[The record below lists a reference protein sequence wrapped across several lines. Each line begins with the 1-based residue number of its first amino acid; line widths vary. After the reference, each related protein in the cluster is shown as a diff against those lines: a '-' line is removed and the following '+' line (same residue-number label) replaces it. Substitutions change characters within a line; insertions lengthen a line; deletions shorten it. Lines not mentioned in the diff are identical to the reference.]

1 MIKFARSM
9 KKNILWVAVA
19 LMAGLA
25 ICLLTACTK
34 GEDKQNLQAN
44 VNMSLPQV
52 TYEANWVVDR
62 MVIDNTKFDYFYDG
76 GIRVWHMPNQV
87 LLKDVLPIDQWNL
100 PANDFNEMYLPLQN
114 LGYNTSTT
122 FYNNINY
129 NTIPG
134 AFASDSF
141 DTKYNIRNGEEVYS
155 IHLAC
160 MIDGTYEHDTDQWT
174 MKWTIDKL
182 QVYSLSDDSVIATQ
196 TFEPA
201 LTMLLVSTKR
211 LK

>member
-1 MIKFARSM
+1 M

-19 LMAGLA
+19 LMADLA

-34 GEDKQNLQAN
+34 EEDKQNLQAN

-62 MVIDNTKFDYFYDG
+62 MVIDNTKFDYYYDG
-76 GIRVWHMPNQV
+76 GIRVWHMPNQL

-114 LGYNTSTT
+114 E
-122 FYNNINY
+122 
-129 NTIPG
+129 
-134 AFASDSF
+134 

>member
-1 MIKFARSM
+1 M

-19 LMAGLA
+19 LMADLA

-34 GEDKQNLQAN
+34 EEDKQNLQAN

-62 MVIDNTKFDYFYDG
+62 MVIDNTKFDYYYDG
-76 GIRVWHMPNQV
+76 GVRVWHMPNQ
-87 LLKDVLPIDQWNL
+87 LLLQDVLPISQWNL
-100 PANDFNEMYLPLQN
+100 PSNDLNELSFPLQN
-114 LGYNTSTT
+114 LGFNKLSS
-122 FYNNINY
+122 FYNNNNTY
-129 NTIPG
+129 NHNIIPG
-134 AFASDSF
+134 EFTSDSY

-160 MIDGTYEHDTDQWT
+160 KIDGTYEYDTDQWT
-174 MKWTIDKL
+174 MKWTVNKL
-182 QVYSLSDDSVIATQ
+182 KVYSFSVDSIIATH

-201 LTMLLVSTKR
+201 LTMMLISTKR
-211 LK
+211 L

>member
-1 MIKFARSM
+1 M

-19 LMAGLA
+19 LMADLA

-34 GEDKQNLQAN
+34 EEDKQNLQAN

-62 MVIDNTKFDYFYDG
+62 MVIDNTKFDYYYDG

-114 LGYNTSTT
+114 L
-122 FYNNINY
+122 
-129 NTIPG
+129 
-134 AFASDSF
+134 
-141 DTKYNIRNGEEVYS
+141 
-155 IHLAC
+155 
-160 MIDGTYEHDTDQWT
+160 
-174 MKWTIDKL
+174 
-182 QVYSLSDDSVIATQ
+182 
-196 TFEPA
+196 
-201 LTMLLVSTKR
+201 
-211 LK
+211 